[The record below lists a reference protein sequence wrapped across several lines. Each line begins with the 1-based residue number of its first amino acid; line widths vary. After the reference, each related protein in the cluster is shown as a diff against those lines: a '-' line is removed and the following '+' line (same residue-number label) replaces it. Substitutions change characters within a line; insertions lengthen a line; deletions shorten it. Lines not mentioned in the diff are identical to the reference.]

1 MALKHKVN
9 IIFSFIFDRV
19 PLQGT
24 SCLNGFYMKTF
35 RFIGLCCSSVLL
47 IVLFFGGQQP
57 SILSDLRSGVSSSP
71 QPAGRPLSVSG
82 IYPHLVMYNP
92 NRAEI
97 GKAGE
102 SGIGVVV
109 PWAGRLWAL
118 TYPAHFYTGSS
129 DRLYTLDSNLNLE
142 IRSES
147 TGGTHANRMIH
158 RESDQLFM
166 GYYVIDS
173 RGKVRTI
180 PPSEMPGRLT
190 ANARHLTQPSKKI
203 YYYTMEEGLYE
214 VDVKDLSVTTY
225 HLDGNVT
232 PKPNQPSRAPLN
244 GWHGKGAYSGQERL
258 VVANNGTDNWQTAA
272 ASGVLAEWNGDIWTE
287 LEKMQF
293 TEVTGPG
300 GIYGNRSDSDPLWA
314 VGWDAASCVLK
325 LLDGGVWQTFRFPK
339 ASFTYD
345 GAHGWHTEWPRIRE
359 VQNGRFLLTMHGM
372 FWDFPASFRA
382 GSTGGIFPLSSY
394 QKVIADFAFWNGR
407 MVFGCDDVSMFD
419 NKFVGRPQSNLW
431 FVEPQQLYRLGP
443 RNAFGSVWNGKGVA
457 AGEISD
463 PFLMH
468 GFDYKCIHLSHKSDK
483 AVRFAVEIDKS
494 GNGSWSSFKTVT
506 LPPRGYAFLLLSP
519 RDAGEWIRIV
529 ARDAA
534 SEVTARFFYT
544 DATQR
549 EALLQSSL
557 FASLPA
563 VGYEGARMGALLRPG
578 ASDSITLEA
587 VFPGHRGQP
596 AGLAGKSFEVSG
608 ALRFSQLE
616 SDSLYQ
622 RLTRDIAIRQE
633 YTFDDASVIMVDHQ
647 GVIRRLPKGSDAY
660 DLLPARSMRAVR
672 EVATERS
679 LLNCHGIF
687 YELPRDISGGL
698 ACVKP
703 IATHNRMIYDFC
715 GWRGLM
721 VMSGARAGARPDGH
735 FFASDRGD
743 AGLWFG
749 VIDDLWAFGKPVGK
763 GGPWKNSQVAGEV
776 WSDPYLMT
784 GFDKKQMQLEHNSAK
799 PVLFTVEVD
808 LTATGNW
815 VVYDTFTVKPG
826 KPLIYNFP
834 DGYSAHWVRIKS
846 DTPCRASALFTYF

>member
-1 MALKHKVN
+1 MKIFWCIGFFCSLILASLFSVN
-9 IIFSFIFDRV
+9 
-19 PLQGT
+19 
-24 SCLNGFYMKTF
+24 
-35 RFIGLCCSSVLL
+35 
-47 IVLFFGGQQP
+47 GQQP
-57 SILSDLRSGVSSSP
+57 SKLSVSRGGLSP
-71 QPAGRPLSVSG
+71 SAEAEGRALSVSG
-82 IYPHLVMYNP
+82 VYPHLVMYNP
-92 NRAEI
+92 NLSEI
-97 GKAGE
+97 SKAGE

-109 PWAGRLWAL
+109 PWAGKLWAL

-129 DRLYTLDSNLNLE
+129 DRLYTIDANLKLE

-147 TGGTHANRMIH
+147 NGGTHANRMIH

-166 GYYVIDS
+166 GYYVIDGA
-173 RGKVRTI
+173 GKVKTLS
-180 PPSEMPGRLT
+180 PSDMPGRLT
-190 ANARHLTQPSKKI
+190 ANARHLTQPAKKI

-225 HLDGNVT
+225 HLDGNIT
-232 PKPNQPSRAPLN
+232 PKPNQPARAPLN
-244 GWHGKGAYSGQERL
+244 GWHGKGAYSGQGRL
-258 VVANNGTDNWQTAA
+258 VVGNNGTDNWQTAS
-272 ASGVLAEWNGDIWTE
+272 ASGVLAEWDGRLWTE
-287 LEKMQF
+287 REKMQF

-325 LLDGGVWQTFRFPK
+325 LLDGGLWHTFRFPK

-359 VQNGRFLLTMHGM
+359 VQSGRFLMTMHGM
-372 FWDFPASFRA
+372 FWDFPASFGA
-382 GSTGGIFPLSSY
+382 GTTGGIFPLSSY

-407 MVFGCDDVSMFD
+407 VVFGCDDVSMFD

-431 FVEPQQLYRLGP
+431 FVEPERLYRLGP
-443 RNAFGSVWNGKGVA
+443 RNAFGSVWDAKQVV

-483 AVRFAVEIDKS
+483 AVRFTVEIDKT
-494 GNGSWSSFKTVT
+494 GTGSWSNFKTVSV
-506 LPPRGYAFLLLSP
+506 PAGGYDFLLLSP
-519 RDAGEWIRIV
+519 GDRGEWVRIV

-534 SEVTARFFYT
+534 SEVTARLFYT
-544 DATQR
+544 DAAQR
-549 EALLQSSL
+549 EALLQSPQ

-563 VGYEGARMGALLRPG
+563 VGYEGARMGALIRPG
-578 ASDSITLEA
+578 ASSSVTLEA
-587 VFPGHRGQP
+587 AFPLHRGQP

-608 ALRFSQLE
+608 DLRFFQLPT
-616 SDSLYQ
+616 DSLYQ
-622 RLTRDIAIRQE
+622 RLSRDIAIGVD
-633 YTFDDASVIMVDHQ
+633 YTFDEASVIMVDHQ
-647 GVIRRLPKGSDAY
+647 GVKRRLPKGSELY
-660 DLLPARSMRAVR
+660 DRLPAQSMRAVR

-721 VMSGARAGARPDGH
+721 VISGARSGARPDGH
-735 FFASDRGD
+735 FFSSDGGASGNPGNLSG

-763 GGPWKNSQVAGEV
+763 GGPWKNSQVAGGV

-784 GFDKKQMQLEHNSAK
+784 GFDKKQVQLEHNSPN

-815 VVYDTFTVKPG
+815 VVYDTFSVKPG
-826 KPLIYNFP
+826 KALLHRFP
-834 DGYSAHWVRIKS
+834 VGYSAHWVRIKA